1 MRASASSVK
10 PKTSPEVARPPVK
23 SVPENS
29 EPRAPSATARTQG
42 HERVIEPHAP
52 AEFEQNSERS
62 ASARALPSQSP
73 EFAEPKAAANH
84 VADGAIERATNHV
97 TNRATDSADSGDSDL
112 AQLGEQWQNI
122 VRQLGLKAYARQLP
136 YQSEL
141 IELSAMRMVLRCD
154 KASLATDDNALKSL
168 REHLDRY
175 FSERNQPVPMLQ
187 VHIAD
192 AGQVRFSPQKL
203 ASQAREAHL
212 AQARAAIHQHPT
224 IQQIV
229 HEFDGMIL
237 PNSIMPE
244 SEIM

>member
-1 MRASASSVK
+1 MRVSAPSVK

-23 SVPENS
+23 SAPENS
-29 EPRAPSATARTQG
+29 EPRAPSATTRAQG
-42 HERVIEPHAP
+42 HERAIEPHEP
-52 AEFEQNSERS
+52 IEFAQSSERG

-73 EFAEPKAAANH
+73 EFAESKAVANH

-97 TNRATDSADSGDSDL
+97 TNRATDSAGSGDSDL

-141 IELSAMRMVLRCD
+141 IELSATRMVLRCD

-175 FSERNQPVPMLQ
+175 FSERNQPVPTLQ

>member
-1 MRASASSVK
+1 MRASAPSVK
-10 PKTSPEVARPPVK
+10 PKPSPEVARPPVK

-42 HERVIEPHAP
+42 HERAIEPHRASV
-52 AEFEQNSERS
+52 EFEQSSERS

-73 EFAEPKAAANH
+73 EFTEPKAVANN
-84 VADGAIERATNHV
+84 VADGAIERAT
-97 TNRATDSADSGDSDL
+97 DSAGSGDNDL
-112 AQLGEQWQNI
+112 ARLGEQWQNI

-141 IELSAMRMVLRCD
+141 IELSATRMVLRCD

-175 FSERNQPVPMLQ
+175 FSERNQPVPTLQ

>member
-1 MRASASSVK
+1 MRASAPSVK
-10 PKTSPEVARPPVK
+10 PKPSPEVARPPVK

-42 HERVIEPHAP
+42 HERAIEPHRASV
-52 AEFEQNSERS
+52 EFEQSSERS

-73 EFAEPKAAANH
+73 EFTEPKAVANN
-84 VADGAIERATNHV
+84 VADGAIERAT
-97 TNRATDSADSGDSDL
+97 DSAGSGDNDL
-112 AQLGEQWQNI
+112 ARLGEQWQNI

-141 IELSAMRMVLRCD
+141 IELSVTRMVLRCD

-175 FSERNQPVPMLQ
+175 FSERNQPVPTLQ

>member
-1 MRASASSVK
+1 MRASAPSVK
-10 PKTSPEVARPPVK
+10 PKPSPEVARPPVK

-29 EPRAPSATARTQG
+29 EPRAPSVTARAQG
-42 HERVIEPHAP
+42 HEQAIESHHTS
-52 AEFEQNSERS
+52 AEFEQSPERS
-62 ASARALPSQSP
+62 TSARALPSQSP
-73 EFAEPKAAANH
+73 EFAEPKVVANKI
-84 VADGAIERATNHV
+84 ADGAIERATE
-97 TNRATDSADSGDSDL
+97 RATDSAGSGDSNL

-141 IELSAMRMVLRCD
+141 IELSATRMVLRCD

>member
-1 MRASASSVK
+1 M
-10 PKTSPEVARPPVK
+10 
-23 SVPENS
+23 
-29 EPRAPSATARTQG
+29 
-42 HERVIEPHAP
+42 IEPHAP

>member
-23 SVPENS
+23 SAPEHS

-42 HERVIEPHAP
+42 HERAIEPHRASV
-52 AEFEQNSERS
+52 EFEQSSERS

-73 EFAEPKAAANH
+73 EFAESKAVANH
-84 VADGAIERATNHV
+84 VADSAIERATNHV
-97 TNRATDSADSGDSDL
+97 TNRATESAGSGDNDL
-112 AQLGEQWQNI
+112 ARLGEQWQNI

-141 IELSAMRMVLRCD
+141 IELNATRMVLRCD

-175 FSERNQPVPMLQ
+175 FSERNQPVPTLQ

-237 PNSIMPE
+237 PNSIQPE
-244 SEIM
+244 

>member
-10 PKTSPEVARPPVK
+10 PKTSPEVARPSVK
-23 SVPENS
+23 SAPENS
-29 EPRAPSATARTQG
+29 EPRAPSATVRAQG
-42 HERVIEPHAP
+42 HDRAIEPHHASE
-52 AEFEQNSERS
+52 EFAQSSERG

-73 EFAEPKAAANH
+73 EFTEPKIVANN
-84 VADGAIERATNHV
+84 VADGATGHV
-97 TNRATDSADSGDSDL
+97 TNRATDSAGSGDNDL
-112 AQLGEQWQNI
+112 ARLGEQWQNI

-141 IELSAMRMVLRCD
+141 IELSATRMVLRCD

-175 FSERNQPVPMLQ
+175 FSERNQPVPTLQ

>member
-1 MRASASSVK
+1 M
-10 PKTSPEVARPPVK
+10 
-23 SVPENS
+23 
-29 EPRAPSATARTQG
+29 
-42 HERVIEPHAP
+42 
-52 AEFEQNSERS
+52 
-62 ASARALPSQSP
+62 
-73 EFAEPKAAANH
+73 
-84 VADGAIERATNHV
+84 
-97 TNRATDSADSGDSDL
+97 
-112 AQLGEQWQNI
+112 
-122 VRQLGLKAYARQLP
+122 RQLGLKAYARQLP

-141 IELSAMRMVLRCD
+141 IELSATRMVLRCD

-175 FSERNQPVPMLQ
+175 FSERNQPVPTLQ

-237 PNSIMPE
+237 PSSIMPE